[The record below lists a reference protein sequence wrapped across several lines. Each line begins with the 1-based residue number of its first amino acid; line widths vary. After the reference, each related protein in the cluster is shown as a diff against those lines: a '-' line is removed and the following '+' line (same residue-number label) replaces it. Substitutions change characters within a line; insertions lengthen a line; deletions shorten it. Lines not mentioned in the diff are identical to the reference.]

1 MIKPV
6 VNLPRVRRGSVAM
19 SFAAPGLSAWFV
31 GRLVL
36 FFLFAR

>member
-1 MIKPV
+1 M
-6 VNLPRVRRGSVAM
+6 NS
-19 SFAAPGLSAWFV
+19 AAQGLSAWFL